1 MPYDEGL
8 YERIDEI
15 LNGRIEFTAK
25 KMFGGIC
32 YLIRGNMLGGIIN
45 DELIVRAGKEK
56 HTELLKQKHTRVF
69 DITGKV
75 MKGWILIEPEG
86 IDSDE
91 KLEYWLQMGIQFAAS
106 LPPK

>member
-8 YERIDEI
+8 FIRITELLDGE
-15 LNGRIEFTAK
+15 IEFEAK

-32 YLIRGNMLGGIIN
+32 YLLNGNMLGGIIN
-45 DELIVRAGKEK
+45 DELIIRAGKEN
-56 HTELLKQKHTRVF
+56 HEELLKLDHTRVF

-75 MKGWILIEPEG
+75 MKGWILVEPEG
-86 IDSDE
+86 IDSSVKLRSWLE
-91 KLEYWLQMGIQFAAS
+91 KGITFAQS